1 MQVLWADGPSPV
13 QAVQSRLGEDLAYT
27 TVQTMLNVLQRKGR
41 VSRILV
47 GRAYEYRALQ
57 NRDSAQGNA
66 IHDLLN
72 RMFDGSV
79 EGMVMNMVQTKQI
92 DAKKL
97 SEIARRVAEVEGAP
111 NADRK

>member
-1 MQVLWADGPSPV
+1 
-13 QAVQSRLGEDLAYT
+13 
-27 TVQTMLNVLQRKGR
+27 MLNVLQRKGR
-41 VSRILV
+41 VSRALV

-66 IHDLLN
+66 IHDLLS

-79 EGMVMNMVQTKQI
+79 EGMVMNMVRTKQI